1 MATPSLTD
9 GRLAWLA
16 VRDELRKHSRRGLG
30 QLLLRLG
37 GAVPVS
43 HGMSITSRV
52 SAPVSA
58 REQRNSRMIR
68 YSIVVDA
75 MVRHLS
81 DEERAILRADGTV
94 PAWFL
99 PRVLEDAKSVRL

>member
-16 VRDELRKHSRRGLG
+16 VRDELRKQSRRGLG

-37 GAVPVS
+37 GALPAS
-43 HGMSITSRV
+43 SGMSITSRV

-99 PRVLEDAKSVRL
+99 PRVLEDAKSVRF